1 MTAWQYRVT
10 GFVVWSL
17 LLVSVVPWRQGVYYD
32 GGLDTVVLA
41 KASLQGLALAIAA
54 GAALTGTG
62 RPVAAGP
69 VLLLFLFAAVSL
81 VGAANGGELLPS
93 AVLAVRLILAG
104 LTAVLVL
111 RALPGAEALGLLLAA
126 MGAVGA
132 VAAVGGVGELLDGG
146 RLEGGILPLSPNLI
160 ALLAA
165 APGLGCVHL
174 VLRGRRLALAV
185 PGALVLGA
193 AVLATGSRTGIAVMA
208 AAVLVNV
215 LYLGRIRQVLAVLFL
230 AAVPLVVGVAF
241 FTPLVS
247 SLLMRPDSASLL
259 TLNSR
264 TIAWEAVLSTP
275 PGTWTW
281 WVGEGLS
288 VKTVPVQGQYWD
300 EQVLDSSWVSAFAQ
314 AGVAGVLV
322 LALWVLAAVSQAF
335 ANRGI
340 PGGLPPTLLT
350 FIVGR
355 SALENGLTE
364 ASAALVLFF
373 VIALIVARPGQA
385 PDATGVRR
393 AASFAAASSRA
404 GAGRQPWSAGTALA
418 KAPK

>member
-1 MTAWQYRVT
+1 MTAWIHRGA
-10 GFVVWSL
+10 GFTVWCL

-32 GGLDTVVLA
+32 GGMDAVVLA
-41 KASLQGLALAIAA
+41 KAALQGVALAAA
-54 GAALTGTG
+54 AAWNLAGER

-69 VLLLFLFAAVSL
+69 GLLLLLFTAVSL
-81 VGAANGGELLPS
+81 LGAAHGGELLPS

-104 LTAVLVL
+104 LTAVLMLRVL
-111 RALPGAEALGLLLAA
+111 AGPEALGLLLAA

-174 VLRGRRLALAV
+174 VLRGRRLGWAV
-185 PGALVLGA
+185 PGAVVLGA

-208 AAVLVNV
+208 VAVLVNV
-215 LYLGRIRQVLAVLFL
+215 LYLGRVRKVLAVLFL
-230 AAVPLVVGVAF
+230 AAVPLAVGMAL

-264 TIAWEAVLSTP
+264 TIAWDAVLSTP

-281 WVGEGLS
+281 WVGKGLS

-300 EQVLDSSWVSAFAQ
+300 EQVLDSSWVSALAQ
-314 AGVAGVLV
+314 AGVLGVLV
-322 LALWVLAAVSQAF
+322 LAVWVLAAVFPAF
-335 ANRGI
+335 ANRGM

-350 FIVGR
+350 FVVGR

-364 ASAALVLFF
+364 ASAAFVLFF
-373 VIALIVARPGQA
+373 VTALIVAGRAPGTRVEGSAYPPEPATA
-385 PDATGVRR
+385 P
-393 AASFAAASSRA
+393 ASAPPASV
-404 GAGRQPWSAGTALA
+404 TLT
-418 KAPK
+418 KAPR

>member
-1 MTAWQYRVT
+1 MVTAWIHRGA
-10 GFVVWSL
+10 GFAVWCL

-41 KASLQGLALAIAA
+41 KAALQGIALAAA
-54 GAALTGTG
+54 AAWNLAGER

-69 VLLLFLFAAVSL
+69 VLLLLLFAAVSL
-81 VGAANGGELLPS
+81 LGAAQGGELLPS

-111 RALPGAEALGLLLAA
+111 RVLPGSDALGLLLAA

-132 VAAVGGVGELLDGG
+132 VAAAGGVGELLDGG

-174 VLRGRRLALAV
+174 VLRGRRLAWAV
-185 PGALVLGA
+185 PGAVVLGA

-215 LYLGRIRQVLAVLFL
+215 LYLGRIRRVLVVLFL
-230 AAVPLVVGVAF
+230 AAVPLAVGVAF

-288 VKTVPVQGQYWD
+288 IKTVPVQGQYWD
-300 EQVLDSSWVSAFAQ
+300 DQVLDSSWVSALAQ
-314 AGVAGVLV
+314 AGVVGVLV
-322 LALWVLAAVSQAF
+322 LAVWVLTAVFQAF

-340 PGGLPPTLLT
+340 PGGLPPTLLI
-350 FIVGR
+350 FVVGR
-355 SALENGLTE
+355 STLENGLTE
-364 ASAALVLFF
+364 ASAAFVLFF
-373 VIALIVARPGQA
+373 VIALIVAGRTRDARVESAVYPPEPASA
-385 PDATGVRR
+385 P
-393 AASFAAASSRA
+393 ASAQPASE
-404 GAGRQPWSAGTALA
+404 TLT